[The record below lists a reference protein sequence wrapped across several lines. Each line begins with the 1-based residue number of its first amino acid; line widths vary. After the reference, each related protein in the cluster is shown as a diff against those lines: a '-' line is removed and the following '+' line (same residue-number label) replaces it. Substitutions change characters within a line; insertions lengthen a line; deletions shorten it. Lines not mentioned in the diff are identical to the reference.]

1 MSFRPDAADAA
12 DDLVRGDGYDGC
24 VRSDGEVLQQGE
36 KLAHRSSVG
45 GSPEAAA
52 GGQVCPM
59 QRHCSGGEG
68 RYSVP
73 GGAAYA
79 VTVESR
85 QHGGILGDG

>member
-36 KLAHRSSVG
+36 NWRTGVPWEEAPRRRLEARFTPYSAVAVG
-45 GSPEAAA
+45 SRGW
-52 GGQVCPM
+52 
-59 QRHCSGGEG
+59 
-68 RYSVP
+68 YSVP
-73 GGAAYA
+73 GGAAYT

-85 QHGGILGDG
+85 QHGGILGNS